1 MRGGRGKV
9 KAFDAAGNP
18 HPSRLPT
25 LARGLKRP
33 RRAARRGRKVAV
45 ARAGHCSCH
54 GPHSAAAARLVRDGS
69 PPIVLWPAPAPSS
82 IIQRAVAG
90 RGDSCDNF
98 S

>member
-1 MRGGRGKV
+1 MRRGTLTPHACQPWRVALNVPGGQRGG
-9 KAFDAAGNP
+9 AARWQWHGP
-18 HPSRLPT
+18 AIARAMGHILPP
-25 LARGLKRP
+25 LRGLF
-33 RRAARRGRKVAV
+33 AM
-45 ARAGHCSCH
+45 
-54 GPHSAAAARLVRDGS
+54 DF